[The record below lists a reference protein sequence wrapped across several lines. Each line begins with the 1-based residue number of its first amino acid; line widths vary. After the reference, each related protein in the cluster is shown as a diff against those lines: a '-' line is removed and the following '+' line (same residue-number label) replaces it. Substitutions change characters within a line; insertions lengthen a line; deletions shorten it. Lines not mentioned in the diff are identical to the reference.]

1 MHSIYISASLFVI
14 ELMVKKRIVKMN
26 EMIRGK
32 NGNDKE
38 IALK

>member
-26 EMIRGK
+26 EMIK
-32 NGNDKE
+32 KLFSNKE
-38 IALK
+38 YEVL